1 MFVRTYPGTYCTR
14 VPWYHTLFGMLYCA
28 SITLSGKLVVG
39 FVSIEDITV
48 CYGSN
53 STARSAAQIST
64 TILASMYVHV
74 YHGTKMVPWYA
85 CRLYTYIAIRT
96 CVREWTYMCTIGSL
110 LATVAS
116 RCCLMKGVQTL
127 IEAARTLID
136 DTGWCG
142 WCQENHTND
151 TSDSPPAAKPARRH
165 PEAAE

>member
-1 MFVRTYPGTYCTR
+1 M
-14 VPWYHTLFGMLYCA
+14 
-28 SITLSGKLVVG
+28 VG

-53 STARSAAQIST
+53 STARSAARIST

-74 YHGTKMVPWYA
+74 YHGTILVPWYA
-85 CRLYTYIAIRT
+85 CRLHTYIAIRT
-96 CVREWTYMCTIGSL
+96 CAREWTYMCTIGSL

-136 DTGWCG
+136 DTGWSGWCG

-151 TSDSPPAAKPARRH
+151 TSDSPPAADDTPKRRSKDAIYNTSLLWYAPWH
-165 PEAAE
+165 YVRE